1 VRRGR
6 RVVTALAVAA
16 VVAFV
21 VAALLAPPDP
31 ISQLRTAAAV
41 ALAAAP
47 LAYYAIGA
55 TD

>member
-1 VRRGR
+1 VIPVRRA
-6 RVVTALAVAA
+6 VTALAVAA

-21 VAALLAPPDP
+21 MTALLTPPDP
-31 ISQLRTAAAV
+31 TTQLRTAAAIV
-41 ALAAAP
+41 LAATP